1 MKKNIKFLMGLAV
14 VTSVCLSTT
23 SCIDETEPTSG
34 LTQNQLETSPN
45 NVSAMLMALPAR
57 ANVMDARSGNF
68 ADYAFGYGGIMH
80 IRDVQTGDM
89 PVAYSDYDH
98 FQPWETVVGI
108 NENMARPQWIW
119 NYTYKTILAANK
131 LIATVGEV
139 NDESSNLDKGAL
151 GAAYAF
157 RATNYLDLAREYE
170 FLPNDKFSNPD
181 LVGLTV
187 PKVTEAT
194 TEEDNKNNP
203 RLSHK
208 DMFDF
213 ILSDL
218 NKAEEL
224 IPSLDEASSTLKSD
238 KTLPHLAVVYGL
250 KARLYMWNEDY
261 ENAARY
267 AQLAIKESGAKPLTY
282 DKCIEVTN
290 GQPSGYTKTCFNTL
304 SEWMWGVQQTSENRT
319 VTSGIINWTSWMS
332 IDTQFGYAAAGVTPC
347 IDKNLYK
354 RMSANDWRKLFY
366 DMKDPIA
373 PGQSHKFQPND
384 GNAKNSKIG
393 AASAYPLMRV
403 EEMWFIYM
411 EALAHQN
418 PAQGKAV
425 LEQFM
430 NKYRDLQGQY
440 TCSATDQDGIID
452 EIVAQ
457 KRIELWGEGQ
467 SFFDIKRLNMSVTR
481 GYAGTNFF
489 DEARFNT
496 NGRPAWMN
504 WVITKVESNNNKAI
518 VDKNNPD
525 PTGKY
530 QVWTAE

>member
-1 MKKNIKFLMGLAV
+1 
-14 VTSVCLSTT
+14 
-23 SCIDETEPTSG
+23 
-34 LTQNQLETSPN
+34 
-45 NVSAMLMALPAR
+45 
-57 ANVMDARSGNF
+57 
-68 ADYAFGYGGIMH
+68 
-80 IRDVQTGDM
+80 
-89 PVAYSDYDH
+89 
-98 FQPWETVVGI
+98 
-108 NENMARPQWIW
+108 
-119 NYTYKTILAANK
+119 
-131 LIATVGEV
+131 
-139 NDESSNLDKGAL
+139 
-151 GAAYAF
+151 
-157 RATNYLDLAREYE
+157 
-170 FLPNDKFSNPD
+170 
-181 LVGLTV
+181 
-187 PKVTEAT
+187 
-194 TEEDNKNNP
+194 
-203 RLSHK
+203 
-208 DMFDF
+208 
-213 ILSDL
+213 
-218 NKAEEL
+218 
-224 IPSLDEASSTLKSD
+224 
-238 KTLPHLAVVYGL
+238 
-250 KARLYMWNEDY
+250 
-261 ENAARY
+261 
-267 AQLAIKESGAKPLTY
+267 
-282 DKCIEVTN
+282 
-290 GQPSGYTKTCFNTL
+290 
-304 SEWMWGVQQTSENRT
+304 
-319 VTSGIINWTSWMS
+319 
-332 IDTQFGYAAAGVTPC
+332 
-347 IDKNLYK
+347 
-354 RMSANDWRKLFY
+354 MSANDWRKLFY
-366 DMKDPIA
+366 DMNDPIA

-504 WVITKVESNNNKAI
+504 WVITKAESNNNKAI